1 MCGLN
6 FAGGN
11 SCTFALSLSL
21 KKKRG
26 VALLKLSKLFFR
38 LLARTRTQIELSKIE
53 ELLLLAKKMQFSR
66 IAFSVLSLLA

>member
-11 SCTFALSLSL
+11 SCTFALSL

-53 ELLLLAKKMQFSR
+53 ELLLLLAKKMQFSR